1 MDVVFVDFDGVRFHL
16 FTPEKKT
23 VLQLSMN
30 IRCWDELAAY
40 GALDV
45 LQREYGSMIMN
56 TPEPE
61 YNISLQIDL
70 DQLPQNEGEDDI
82 LFSEWWLISTY
93 QRIAMHFSSRSLLS
107 SGTWWQH
114 PSSRP
119 SVSRSSWSLA
129 EDRRDS

>member
-40 GALDV
+40 GALDI
-45 LQREYGSMIMN
+45 LQREYGPMIMN

-61 YNISLQIDL
+61 YNVSLQIDL
-70 DQLPQNEGEDDI
+70 DQLPPDAGEGGI
-82 LFSEWWLISTY
+82 LFFKWWLMSTP
-93 QRIAMHFSSRSLLS
+93 QRVAMHFSSRSLS
-107 SGTWWQH
+107 SSETW
-114 PSSRP
+114 
-119 SVSRSSWSLA
+119 
-129 EDRRDS
+129 